1 MLEKEIE
8 KAVCDYAKSKNV
20 WVRKFLSPANTGC
33 PDRIFI
39 TQTGKVFFIEF
50 KSKGKKLTEKQ
61 EIIRKEIVSR
71 KIRYFVCDNIIMG
84 KFIIDKQIEHE
95 TTYLPN

>member
-61 EIIRKEIVSR
+61 KIIRKELLSR
-71 KIRYFVCDNIIMG
+71 EVYYYVCDDIDIGKLIINL
-84 KFIIDKQIEHE
+84 QVESE

>member
-8 KAVCDYAKSKNV
+8 KAVCDYARSKNV
-20 WVRKFLSPANTGC
+20 WVKKFVSPANTGC

-39 TQTGKVFFIEF
+39 TSLGKIFFIEF
-50 KSKGKKLTEKQ
+50 KSKGKPLTTKQKLIQ
-61 EIIRKEIVSR
+61 KELISR
-71 KIRYFVCDNIIMG
+71 NISYYVCDDVDEG
-84 KFIIDKQIEHE
+84 ELIIDLETARE